1 MSTYRSAIRLPT
13 TASSKSPKLVPDTE
27 IEGLKETTGKEVLYS
42 TYQNIGKTKN
52 ASLSGYINWNAT
64 SNTRIYANI

>member
-1 MSTYRSAIRLPT
+1 MVAVLLYNPPT
-13 TASSKSPKLVPDTE
+13 MPDTRIPEDVYKRQPDTE

-52 ASLSGYINWNAT
+52 ASLSGYINW
-64 SNTRIYANI
+64 RCV